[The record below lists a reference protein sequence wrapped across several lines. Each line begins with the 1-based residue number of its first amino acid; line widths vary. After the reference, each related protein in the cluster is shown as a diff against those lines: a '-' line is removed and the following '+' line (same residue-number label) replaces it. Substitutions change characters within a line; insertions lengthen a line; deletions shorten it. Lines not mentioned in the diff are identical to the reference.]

1 MGEQDPLPQLP
12 LALHPPHL
20 IPPAPTPDHRALS
33 FLPDFGG
40 LPWVAYAAGSLLV
53 VSHLPSPPRTSG
65 SDTVEDESPFFCQ
78 VIDLHTP
85 VSAVA
90 WCGRGRG
97 ELAAASGNSVS
108 VFQPAPSSGSFS
120 WLLRWVITETF
131 TVTAIA
137 WTGSGDGIVVVGGG
151 VAMWARVQS
160 SWQLAWRSTP
170 QVPQSL
176 VSATHFVHA
185 PVVAA
190 SAAASVE
197 GNVPVLVFLNDAKL
211 GLETVELLH
220 PQPVSMIQWR
230 PLTLSVGDPSEVRR
244 EILMTC
250 CLDGTARLW
259 TGAEVTRSKKQP
271 TSRRSFSIIAVI
283 ELDNILNGVLGVDI
297 SVRWAVETGS
307 VVSRDEEAKFKLFSG
322 HSWQNKVGRC
332 EWLVSVGPGRCTN
345 FWAAH
350 CLDDVSPPR
359 YPRITLW
366 KQSEPQAW
374 EESAINPKS
383 TVQPIFVE
391 TVISRIFHDNRFLVL
406 GGENGA
412 DLVVVRISNDDQGR
426 HVTYVHGEMF
436 AAAIY
441 EGSTVFPTVVD
452 GEYPTCISV
461 MSLDNTVLPLQ
472 QHVPFATSPGY
483 HIATGYSDG
492 TVKLWKMSG
501 ADNPLQT
508 GRGSNSWELVGMFGA
523 HPGPISAI
531 SLSRCGRVATV
542 GRNVQKNSTSIH
554 IWEAV
559 KLMGDGCFLLEDALM
574 IQSAVVG
581 LDWLSLG
588 NGRFL
593 LAVCFRNKLHIYS
606 HKHPSFQNVL
616 HTANLEE
623 KHLWS
628 CIALAH
634 SHHDVASFC
643 WGPKASIVLV
653 HNNHLSL
660 FSSWLVRGANER
672 ITQKG
677 VCSATD
683 VHDKLPCT
691 VHVNETIFGKFGLS
705 ENYSNTEAT
714 ENNSM
719 LLPGQHNSHCSN
731 GLWSLLDI
739 SSNLSGP
746 LAPYH
751 PRALIHHLY
760 SGVDY
765 SNLFLMFFSG
775 FYIRCTRPC

>member
-1 MGEQDPLPQLP
+1 
-12 LALHPPHL
+12 
-20 IPPAPTPDHRALS
+20 
-33 FLPDFGG
+33 
-40 LPWVAYAAGSLLV
+40 
-53 VSHLPSPPRTSG
+53 
-65 SDTVEDESPFFCQ
+65 
-78 VIDLHTP
+78 
-85 VSAVA
+85 
-90 WCGRGRG
+90 
-97 ELAAASGNSVS
+97 
-108 VFQPAPSSGSFS
+108 
-120 WLLRWVITETF
+120 
-131 TVTAIA
+131 
-137 WTGSGDGIVVVGGG
+137 
-151 VAMWARVQS
+151 
-160 SWQLAWRSTP
+160 
-170 QVPQSL
+170 
-176 VSATHFVHA
+176 
-185 PVVAA
+185 
-190 SAAASVE
+190 
-197 GNVPVLVFLNDAKL
+197 
-211 GLETVELLH
+211 
-220 PQPVSMIQWR
+220 MIQWR
-230 PLTLSVGDPSEVRR
+230 PLTLSVSDPSEVRR

-259 TGAEVTRSKKQP
+259 TGAEVTRSKKQA
-271 TSRRSFSIIAVI
+271 TSRRSFSVIAVI

-307 VVSRDEEAKFKLFSG
+307 VVSRDEEAKFKLFTG
-322 HSWQNKVGRC
+322 HYWQNKVGKC
-332 EWLVSVGPGRCTN
+332 EWLVSVGPGRCIN

-383 TVQPIFVE
+383 TVQPMFVE
-391 TVISRIFHDNRFLVL
+391 TVISRSICSGPPTRCSLLHLLPDNSFIWSRLPFDLSSDSGSHVSSDSSKSISCCSTKTINQVGHKGSIIEVSVHPYSCEIELAVSMDSSRMLFVWSLSTLSTLISTLHAPTYPLWKLLCKFDLRDISSDVQYSCLCWAPSVFHDNRFLVL

-412 DLVVVRISNDDQGR
+412 DLVVVRIPNGGVVSCHKMFTVPFLGGSNAEEPPDSIHTIPLASNCNKSFLNNSFLIVCVWRKSFQVLSWKVVLHSENHHEGRGCLCEFSANSLSTADQGR
-426 HVTYVHGEMF
+426 HVTYVHGKMF

-441 EGSTVFPTVVD
+441 EGSTVFPTDVD

-472 QHVPFATSPGY
+472 QHVPFATSSGY

-559 KLMGDGCFLLEDALM
+559 KLMGDGYFLLEDALM

-616 HTANLEE
+616 HTANV

-677 VCSATD
+677 ICSATD
-683 VHDKLPCT
+683 VHDKLSCT
-691 VHVNETIFGKFGLS
+691 VHVNETIFGKSGLS
-705 ENYSNTEAT
+705 ENYSNMEAT
-714 ENNSM
+714 ENNST

-775 FYIRCTRPC
+775 FYICCTRPC